1 MNIFGKIFSSKNTK
15 RLKQLEPSIKSINAF
30 EQKFSEMENSDLKK
44 MRKGFMKRHQ
54 MGESLD
60 ELLPEAFAVTR
71 EVAKRKLNLR
81 HFDCQLLGGIAL
93 HNCQIAEMATGE
105 GKTLVATLPFYL
117 NSFTERKVVLV
128 TVNDYLA
135 KRDAQWMKPIYEG
148 LDMKVSFVVSGQ
160 SMEERKSSY
169 EADVIYATNNELGF
183 DFLRNNMVITRQERV
198 MTDFY
203 FAIVDE
209 VDSILID
216 EARTP
221 LVISGAAEDTSKVY
235 GQIAKFLPELKQQIF
250 LEDEEGNKEISQ
262 EGHFLIDEKSRQV
275 ELTELGHDH
284 VEHLL
289 QSTGMLEDQK
299 SLYSSAN
306 LRLLHYIQSSLRAN
320 FLFKRDVDYMVQEN
334 QIVLI
339 DENTGRAMPGR
350 RLGDGLHQAI
360 EQKEGVPI
368 QMESQTLASCTFQNY
383 FRQYEKLS
391 GMTGTASTES
401 QEFLEIYNL
410 SVLEIP
416 TNEQMIRK
424 DHNDMVYLTQKEK
437 YEAVI
442 LEIEEF
448 KNKGNPVL
456 VGTSS
461 LESSEMVSNLLEEK
475 GINHQVLNAKNHAK
489 EAEIIAQAGRSG
501 VVTIATNM
509 AGRGTDIVLG
519 GNWEAE
525 LEKQEGR
532 NGASKEKLF
541 LEWKERNKKVIDSG
555 GLHVIGTE
563 RNESRRIDNQLRGR
577 SGRQGDPGSSR
588 FYLSLEDSLMRIF
601 ARDQVK
607 NMMQGLGLEDG
618 EAIEHRMLSGAIQRA
633 QKRVEGRNFDI
644 RKLLLEYDDMANEQ
658 RQIVYSQ
665 RNSVLESEDITE
677 LLDSMRQ
684 TVVENE
690 VRSFIPKES
699 PEQQWDISGLET
711 SLHQNFGMQIPIEEW
726 LFKDKNLDEQGI
738 IDRIYSETTA
748 SYQNKGNTLGPVMRD
763 FEKQILLQIID
774 NAWKDHL
781 GSVDYLRQG
790 IGLRG
795 YGSRNPKLE
804 FRRESFELFEELLSN
819 IRIEAIRFLA
829 RVEIEVN
836 DPEELREMQKSG
848 RKETFEHQKSESAF
862 NSDEPVN
869 TTQQQVS
876 NPQQQGNRRLRRYE
890 AKMAR
895 KKEKT
900 RM

>member
-1 MNIFGKIFSSKNTK
+1 MNIFGKIFSSKNKK
-15 RLKQLEPSIKSINAF
+15 RLKQLEPSIRSINAL
-30 EQKFSEMENSDLKK
+30 EQKFSKLEDSDLQE
-44 MRKGFMKRHQ
+44 MRKEFIKRYKQ
-54 MGESLD
+54 GEKLD
-60 ELLPEAFAVTR
+60 ELLPEAFAITR

-81 HFDCQLLGGIAL
+81 HFDCQLQGGIAL
-93 HNCQIAEMATGE
+93 HNGQIAEMATGE

-135 KRDAQWMKPIYEG
+135 KRDAQWMKPVYEG

-160 SMEERKSSY
+160 TMEERKSSY

-183 DFLRNNMVITRQERV
+183 DFLRNNMAITRDERV

-221 LVISGAAEDTSKVY
+221 LVISGAAEDSSKVY
-235 GQIAKFLPELKQQIF
+235 RQIAKFLPELKKQVISA
-250 LEDEEGNKEISQ
+250 DEEGNKEITQ
-262 EGHFLIDEKSRQV
+262 EGHFLIDEKSKQV

-284 VEHLL
+284 VEYLL
-289 QSTGMLEDQK
+289 QSAGMLKEQK

-306 LRLLHYIQSSLRAN
+306 LRLLHYIQSSLRAH
-320 FLFKRDVDYMVQEN
+320 FLFQKDVDYMVQEN

-339 DENTGRAMPGR
+339 DENTGRGMPGR

-383 FRQYEKLS
+383 FRQYEKLA

-401 QEFLEIYNL
+401 QEFLQIYNL

-416 TNEQMIRK
+416 TNQPMIRK
-424 DHNDMVYLTQKEK
+424 DHNDMVYLTPQEK

-448 KNKGNPVL
+448 RNKGNPIL
-456 VGTSS
+456 VGTAS
-461 LESSEMVSNLLEEK
+461 LESSEIVSDLLKQK
-475 GINHQVLNAKNHAK
+475 GINHQVLNAKNHAR
-489 EAEIIAQAGRSG
+489 EAEIIAQAGQSG

-525 LEKQEGR
+525 LEKLEGE
-532 NGASKEKLF
+532 NSLSKEKLF
-541 LEWKERNKKVIDSG
+541 LEWEERNKKVIDCG

-601 ARDQVK
+601 ASDQVT
-607 NMMQGLGLEDG
+607 NMMQGLGLEKG
-618 EAIEHRMLSGAIQRA
+618 EAVEHRMLSGAIQRA

-658 RQIVYSQ
+658 RLIIYSQ

-684 TVVENE
+684 TVVEDE
-690 VRSFIPKES
+690 VRTFMPEQS
-699 PEQQWDISGLET
+699 PEQQWDIKGLEA
-711 SLHQNFGMQIPIEEW
+711 SIHQNFGMQLHVEEW
-726 LFKDKNLDEQGI
+726 LSTDKKLDDQGVI
-738 IDRIYSETTA
+738 NKIYSATSA
-748 SYQNKGNTLGPVMRD
+748 SYQSKGNTIGPVMRD

-804 FRRESFELFEELLSN
+804 FRKESFELFEELLEN
-819 IRIEAIRFLA
+819 IRIEATRFLA
-829 RVEIEVN
+829 RVQIEVD
-836 DPEELREMQKSG
+836 DPEELQRMQQLG

-862 NSDEPVN
+862 SAEKASTNVP
-869 TTQQQVS
+869 QQQS
-876 NPQQQGNRRLRRYE
+876 TEPQGQGNRRLRRYE

-895 KKEKT
+895 KKENKK
-900 RM
+900 

>member
-1 MNIFGKIFSSKNTK
+1 MNIFGKILGSKNTK
-15 RLKQLEPSIKSINAF
+15 RLKQLEPSIRSINAL
-30 EQKFSEMENSDLKK
+30 EQKFSKLEDSDLQE
-44 MRKGFMKRHQ
+44 MRKEFIKRYKQ
-54 MGESLD
+54 GEKLD
-60 ELLPEAFAVTR
+60 ELLPEAFAITR

-81 HFDCQLLGGIAL
+81 HFDCQLQGGIAL
-93 HNCQIAEMATGE
+93 HNGQIAEMATGE

-160 SMEERKSSY
+160 TMEERKSSY

-183 DFLRNNMVITRQERV
+183 DFLRNNMAITRDERV

-221 LVISGAAEDTSKVY
+221 LVISGAAEDSSKVY
-235 GQIAKFLPELKQQIF
+235 GQIAKFLPELKKQVIS
-250 LEDEEGNKEISQ
+250 EDEEGNKEIAQ

-284 VEHLL
+284 VENLL
-289 QSTGMLEDQK
+289 QSAGMLKDQK

-306 LRLLHYIQSSLRAN
+306 LRLLHYIQSSLRAH
-320 FLFKRDVDYMVQEN
+320 FLFQKDVDYMVQEN

-339 DENTGRAMPGR
+339 DENTGRGMPGR

-383 FRQYEKLS
+383 FRQYEKLA

-401 QEFLEIYNL
+401 QEFLQIYNL

-416 TNEQMIRK
+416 TNQPMIRK
-424 DHNDMVYLTQKEK
+424 DHNDMVYLTQQEK

-448 KNKGNPVL
+448 RNRGNPIL
-456 VGTSS
+456 VGTAS
-461 LESSEMVSNLLEEK
+461 LESSEIVSDLLKQK
-475 GINHQVLNAKNHAK
+475 GINHQVLNAKNHAR
-489 EAEIIAQAGRSG
+489 EAEIIAQAGQSG

-525 LEKQEGR
+525 LEKPEGE
-532 NGASKEKLF
+532 NSLSKEKLF
-541 LEWKERNKKVIDSG
+541 LEWEERNKKVIDCG

-601 ARDQVK
+601 ASDQVT
-607 NMMQGLGLEDG
+607 NMMQGLGLEKG
-618 EAIEHRMLSGAIQRA
+618 EAVEHRMLSGAIQRA

-658 RQIVYSQ
+658 RQIIYSQ

-684 TVVENE
+684 TVVEDE
-690 VRSFIPKES
+690 VRTFMPEQS
-699 PEQQWDISGLET
+699 PEQQWDIKGLEA
-711 SLHQNFGMQIPIEEW
+711 SVHQNFGMQIPVEEW
-726 LFKDKNLDEQGI
+726 LSTDTKLDEQGVI
-738 IDRIYSETTA
+738 NKIYSATSA
-748 SYQNKGNTLGPVMRD
+748 SYQSKGNTIGPVMRD
-763 FEKQILLQIID
+763 FEKQILLQVID

-804 FRRESFELFEELLSN
+804 FRRESFELFEELLEN
-819 IRIEAIRFLA
+819 IRIEATRFLA
-829 RVEIEVN
+829 RVQIEVD
-836 DPEELREMQKSG
+836 DPEELQRMQQLG

-862 NSDEPVN
+862 SAEKTSTNVPQPQSSEP
-869 TTQQQVS
+869 QG
-876 NPQQQGNRRLRRYE
+876 QGNRRLRRYE

-895 KKEKT
+895 KKENKK
-900 RM
+900 

>member
-1 MNIFGKIFSSKNTK
+1 MNIFGKILGSKNTK
-15 RLKQLEPSIKSINAF
+15 RLKQLEPSIRSINAL
-30 EQKFSEMENSDLKK
+30 EQKFSKLEDSDLQE
-44 MRKGFMKRHQ
+44 MRKEFIKRYKQ
-54 MGESLD
+54 GEKLD
-60 ELLPEAFAVTR
+60 ELLPEAFAITR

-81 HFDCQLLGGIAL
+81 HFDCQLQGGIAL
-93 HNCQIAEMATGE
+93 HNGQIAEMATGE

-160 SMEERKSSY
+160 TMEERKSSY

-183 DFLRNNMVITRQERV
+183 DFLRNNMAITRDERV

-221 LVISGAAEDTSKVY
+221 LVISGAAEDSSKVY
-235 GQIAKFLPELKQQIF
+235 GQIAKFLPELKKQVIS
-250 LEDEEGNKEISQ
+250 EDEEGNKEIAQ

-284 VEHLL
+284 VENLL
-289 QSTGMLEDQK
+289 QSAGMLKDQK

-306 LRLLHYIQSSLRAN
+306 LRLLHYIQSSLRAH
-320 FLFKRDVDYMVQEN
+320 FLFQKDVDYMVQEN

-339 DENTGRAMPGR
+339 DENTGRGMPGR

-383 FRQYEKLS
+383 FRQYEKLA

-401 QEFLEIYNL
+401 QEFLQIYNL

-416 TNEQMIRK
+416 TNQPMIRK
-424 DHNDMVYLTQKEK
+424 DHNDMVYLTQQEK

-448 KNKGNPVL
+448 RNRGNPIL
-456 VGTSS
+456 VGTAS
-461 LESSEMVSNLLEEK
+461 LESSEIVSDLLKQK
-475 GINHQVLNAKNHAK
+475 GVNHQVLNAKNHAR
-489 EAEIIAQAGRSG
+489 EAEIIAQAGQSG

-525 LEKQEGR
+525 LEKLEGE
-532 NGASKEKLF
+532 NSLSKEKLF
-541 LEWKERNKKVIDSG
+541 LEWEERNKKVIDCG

-601 ARDQVK
+601 ASDQVT
-607 NMMQGLGLEDG
+607 NMMQGLGLEKG
-618 EAIEHRMLSGAIQRA
+618 EAVEHRMLSGAIQRA

-658 RQIVYSQ
+658 RQIIYSQ

-684 TVVENE
+684 TVVEDE
-690 VRSFIPKES
+690 VRTFMPEQS
-699 PEQQWDISGLET
+699 PEQQWDIKGLEA
-711 SLHQNFGMQIPIEEW
+711 SVHQNFGMQIPVEEW
-726 LFKDKNLDEQGI
+726 LSTDTKLDEQGVI
-738 IDRIYSETTA
+738 NKIYSATSA
-748 SYQNKGNTLGPVMRD
+748 SYQSKGNTIGPVMRD
-763 FEKQILLQIID
+763 FEKQILLQVID

-804 FRRESFELFEELLSN
+804 FRRESFELFEELLEN
-819 IRIEAIRFLA
+819 IRIEATRFLA
-829 RVEIEVN
+829 RVQIEVD
-836 DPEELREMQKSG
+836 DPEELQRMQQLG

-862 NSDEPVN
+862 SAEKTSTNVPQPQSSEP
-869 TTQQQVS
+869 QG
-876 NPQQQGNRRLRRYE
+876 QGNRRLRRYE

-895 KKEKT
+895 KKENKK
-900 RM
+900 

>member
-15 RLKQLEPSIKSINAF
+15 RLKQLEPSIRSINAL
-30 EQKFSEMENSDLKK
+30 EQKFSKLEDSDLQE
-44 MRKGFMKRHQ
+44 MRKEFIKRYRQ
-54 MGESLD
+54 GEKLD
-60 ELLPEAFAVTR
+60 KLLPEAFAITR

-81 HFDCQLLGGIAL
+81 HFDCQLQGGIAL
-93 HNCQIAEMATGE
+93 HNGQIAEMATGE

-135 KRDAQWMKPIYEG
+135 KRDAQWMKPVYEG

-160 SMEERKSSY
+160 TMEERKSSY

-183 DFLRNNMVITRQERV
+183 DFLRNNMAITRDERV

-221 LVISGAAEDTSKVY
+221 LVISGAAEDSSKVY
-235 GQIAKFLPELKQQIF
+235 GQIAKFLPELKKQVIS
-250 LEDEEGNKEISQ
+250 EDEEGNKEIAQ

-284 VEHLL
+284 VENLL
-289 QSTGMLEDQK
+289 QSAGMLKDQK

-306 LRLLHYIQSSLRAN
+306 LRLLHYIQSSLRAH
-320 FLFKRDVDYMVQEN
+320 FLFQKDVDYMVQEN

-339 DENTGRAMPGR
+339 DENTGRGMPGR

-360 EQKEGVPI
+360 EQKERVPI

-383 FRQYEKLS
+383 FRQYEKLA

-401 QEFLEIYNL
+401 QEFLQIYNL

-416 TNEQMIRK
+416 TNQPMIRK
-424 DHNDMVYLTQKEK
+424 DHNDMVYLTQQEK

-448 KNKGNPVL
+448 RNKGNPIL
-456 VGTSS
+456 VGTAS
-461 LESSEMVSNLLEEK
+461 LESSEIVSDLLKQK
-475 GINHQVLNAKNHAK
+475 GINHQVLNAKNHAR
-489 EAEIIAQAGRSG
+489 EAEIIAQAGQSG

-525 LEKQEGR
+525 LEKLEGE
-532 NGASKEKLF
+532 NSLSKEKLF
-541 LEWKERNKKVIDSG
+541 LEWEERNKKVIDCG

-601 ARDQVK
+601 ASDQVT
-607 NMMQGLGLEDG
+607 NMMQGLGLEKG
-618 EAIEHRMLSGAIQRA
+618 EAVEHRMLSGAIQRA

-658 RQIVYSQ
+658 RQIIYSQ
-665 RNSVLESEDITE
+665 RNSVLESEAITE

-684 TVVENE
+684 TVVEDE
-690 VRSFIPKES
+690 VRTFMPEQS
-699 PEQQWDISGLET
+699 PEQQWDIKGLEA
-711 SLHQNFGMQIPIEEW
+711 SVHQNFGMQIPVEEW
-726 LFKDKNLDEQGI
+726 LSTDKKLDEQGV
-738 IDRIYSETTA
+738 IDKIYSATSA
-748 SYQNKGNTLGPVMRD
+748 SYQSKGNTIGPVMRD
-763 FEKQILLQIID
+763 FEKQILLQVID

-804 FRRESFELFEELLSN
+804 FRRESFELFEELLEN
-819 IRIEAIRFLA
+819 IRIEATRFLA
-829 RVEIEVN
+829 RVQIEVD
-836 DPEELREMQKSG
+836 DPEELQRMQQLG

-862 NSDEPVN
+862 SAEKTSTSVP
-869 TTQQQVS
+869 QQQS
-876 NPQQQGNRRLRRYE
+876 TEPQGQGNRRLRRYE

-895 KKEKT
+895 KKENKK
-900 RM
+900 